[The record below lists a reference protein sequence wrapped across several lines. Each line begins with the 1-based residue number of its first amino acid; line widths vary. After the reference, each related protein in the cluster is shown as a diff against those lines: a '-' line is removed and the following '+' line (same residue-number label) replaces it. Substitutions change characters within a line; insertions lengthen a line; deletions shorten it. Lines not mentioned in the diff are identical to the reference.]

1 MLKESSRRLA
11 KRLSGRKSQGKKRQ
25 VFFLSLVAADRQGR
39 HRNEFFAFDVMTKMD
54 MQNTEVVV
62 LDVHDLVD
70 SYKKNHHGNLPSN
83 ITVYEL
89 VEDFI
94 DHHPDDSF
102 FIDECPILGNDKYGF
117 GYSK

>member
-11 KRLSGRKSQGKKRQ
+11 KRLSRRESQGKKRK
-25 VFFLSLVAADRQGR
+25 VYFLSLVAADRRGR
-39 HRNEFFAFDVMTKMD
+39 HRNEFFTFDIKTKMD

-70 SYKKNHHGNLPSN
+70 SYKKNHGGKLPRD

-102 FIDECPILGNDKYGF
+102 FIDECPILDSGRYDVDV
-117 GYSK
+117 SK